1 VGSSRACPPPPCFAG
16 GIAGLALVC
25 AALLAAGCEK
35 STRTKEE
42 PRTTQPSAALTDPT
56 APRTITAPELV
67 SLLRRAERRG
77 VLINLWATWCGPCRE
92 ELPMLT
98 RVSKEYAGK
107 GLLIL
112 PVSVDEMDKRA
123 EIVPT
128 LTRAG
133 FGPPYLWYS
142 GTLEELRGVTARSW
156 PGNVPVSFL
165 FDATGEMRHYFTAQV
180 YEHELR
186 PILDAF
192 LMGKLEQSRSDFSV
206 APGRS
211 L

>member
-1 VGSSRACPPPPCFAG
+1 VGSSRAYSRPPQSTRGFT
-16 GIAGLALVC
+16 GLALVC
-25 AALLAAGCEK
+25 AALSAAGCEK
-35 STRTKEE
+35 SARTKEE
-42 PRTTQPSAALTDPT
+42 PRATQASAALAEP
-56 APRTITAPELV
+56 AVPRAITAPELTT
-67 SLLRRAERRG
+67 LLRRAERRG

-92 ELPMLT
+92 ELPMLA
-98 RVSKEYAGK
+98 RVSKDVATK
-107 GLLIL
+107 GLVIL

-123 EIVPT
+123 EVVPT

-142 GTLEELRGVTARSW
+142 GTLEQLRGVTAGSW

-165 FDATGEMRHYFTAQV
+165 FDATGQMRHYFTAQV

-186 PILDAF
+186 PVLDAF
-192 LMGKLEQSRSDFSV
+192 LTGRLDRSRSDFSV